1 MMKVRGAMR
10 CGIYTGLVLML
21 AGCMVGPDFVR
32 PKPPQTERYLPGEA
46 LEGTIP
52 VKDQA
57 QYFDAGAD
65 IAADWWRLFKSPK
78 LNALV
83 TEAINNNQSLKGA
96 QAALRQSQHNLL
108 AGYGVFFPHADVGGS
123 AVRQRF
129 SSARFGGTTS
139 AVFNLFTLSTTVTYA
154 LDIFGG
160 QRRAV
165 ESLRAQRDFQ
175 RYTVLATYLTLTGNI
190 VNTVVARAAYDAQ
203 IEATKELIS
212 LQREQIAITQAQIRA
227 GTVPYVSVVTL
238 QTQLASLEAT
248 LPALEQ
254 GRGQAEHL
262 LDILM
267 NQAPGEGV
275 PAQINLG
282 DLSLPEDLPVT
293 LPSTLV
299 RQRPDIL
306 AAEAQVHQFTANIG
320 VATAD
325 MLPSFTLSG
334 TYGQNARNLMDVFM
348 SSGNFWSAGA
358 AFAAPIFRGGTLWQQ
373 RKAAIDAYRQSL
385 ASYRQTALN
394 ALGQVADLLLA
405 LEHDAETLQSQLQ
418 QLKSAQAALR
428 LVQINYQAGLVNYLQ
443 VLIANGQYLQARL
456 GYIGTLGQRFQDTSG
471 LFVALGGG
479 WWNTER
485 RGELTRTGEILF
497 NPGPPTPGSRPDPVS
512 AD

>member
-1 MMKVRGAMR
+1 MMNAMGAIRG
-10 CGIYTGLVLML
+10 GIYTSLMLVLG
-21 AGCMVGPDFVR
+21 GCMVGPDFVR
-32 PKPPQTERYLPGEA
+32 PNPPETARYLPGEP
-46 LEGTIP
+46 LEGAIP

-65 IAADWWRLFKSPK
+65 LIADWWRLFKSPK

-83 TEAINNNQSLKGA
+83 TEGINNNQSLRAA

-108 AGYGVFFPHADVGGS
+108 AGYGVFFPQADAGGS

-129 SSARFGGTTS
+129 SSARFGGSTS
-139 AVFNLFTLSTTVTYA
+139 ATFNLFTLSTTVTYA

-175 RYTVLATYLTLTGNI
+175 RYTVLATYLTLTANI
-190 VNTVVARAAYDAQ
+190 VNTVIARAAYDAQ
-203 IEATKELIS
+203 IEATKELIA
-212 LQREQIAITQAQIRA
+212 LQREQIEITQAQIRA
-227 GTVPYVSVVTL
+227 GTVPYVSGVTL

-254 GRGQAEHL
+254 GRDQAEHL
-262 LDILM
+262 LDTLM
-267 NQAPGEGV
+267 NYAPGEGLT
-275 PAQINLG
+275 AQISLA
-282 DLSLPEDLPVT
+282 DLSLPQDLPVA

-320 VATAD
+320 VATAN

-358 AFAAPIFRGGTLWQQ
+358 AFAAPIFHGGTLWQQ
-373 RKAAIDAYRQSL
+373 RKAAIEAYKQSL
-385 ASYRQTALN
+385 ANYRQTALN
-394 ALGQVADLLLA
+394 ALAQVADLLLA

-418 QLKSAQAALR
+418 QLSSAREALR
-428 LVQINYQAGLVNYLQ
+428 LVRINHQAGLVNDLQ
-443 VLIANGQYLQARL
+443 VLITNSQYLQARL

-479 WWNTER
+479 WWNAEGE
-485 RGELTRTGEILF
+485 GELTGMEEIFF
-497 NPGPPTPGSRPDPVS
+497 NPDSPIP
-512 AD
+512 

>member
-1 MMKVRGAMR
+1 MNAKGAARSGVYITLM
-10 CGIYTGLVLML
+10 LVL

-32 PKPPQTERYLPGEA
+32 PKPPETSRYLPGEP

-65 IAADWWRLFKSPK
+65 IVADWWHLFKSPK
-78 LNALV
+78 LNTLV

-108 AGYGVFFPHADVGGS
+108 AGYGVFFPQADVAGS

-154 LDIFGG
+154 LDVFGG

-203 IEATKELIS
+203 IEATKELIA
-212 LQREQIAITQAQIRA
+212 LQREQIKITQAQIRA
-227 GTVPYVSVVTL
+227 GTVPYISVVTL

-267 NQAPGEGV
+267 NYMPGEGV
-275 PAQINLG
+275 PAQISLA

-348 SSGNFWSAGA
+348 NSGNFWSAGA

-385 ASYRQTALN
+385 ANYRQTALS
-394 ALGQVADLLLA
+394 ALAQVADLLLA

-418 QLKSAQAALR
+418 QLNSAREALR
-428 LVQINYQAGLVNYLQ
+428 LVQINHHAGLVNYLQ
-443 VLIANGQYLQARL
+443 VLISNSQYLQARL
-456 GYIGTLGQRFQDTSG
+456 GYIGTLGQRLQDTSG

-479 WWNTER
+479 WWNAEGK
-485 RGELTRTGEILF
+485 GELTRTGEIRF
-497 NPGPPTPGSRPDPVS
+497 NPESQVVPTGSD
-512 AD
+512 

>member
-1 MMKVRGAMR
+1 
-10 CGIYTGLVLML
+10 
-21 AGCMVGPDFVR
+21 
-32 PKPPQTERYLPGEA
+32 
-46 LEGTIP
+46 
-52 VKDQA
+52 
-57 QYFDAGAD
+57 
-65 IAADWWRLFKSPK
+65 
-78 LNALV
+78 
-83 TEAINNNQSLKGA
+83 
-96 QAALRQSQHNLL
+96 
-108 AGYGVFFPHADVGGS
+108 
-123 AVRQRF
+123 
-129 SSARFGGTTS
+129 
-139 AVFNLFTLSTTVTYA
+139 
-154 LDIFGG
+154 
-160 QRRAV
+160 
-165 ESLRAQRDFQ
+165 
-175 RYTVLATYLTLTGNI
+175 
-190 VNTVVARAAYDAQ
+190 
-203 IEATKELIS
+203 
-212 LQREQIAITQAQIRA
+212 
-227 GTVPYVSVVTL
+227 VVTL

-267 NQAPGEGV
+267 SYPPGEGV
-275 PAQINLG
+275 PAQISLA
-282 DLSLPEDLPVT
+282 DLSLPEDLPVP
-293 LPSTLV
+293 LPSTMV

-385 ASYRQTALN
+385 ANYRQIALN

-418 QLKSAQAALR
+418 QLKSAHETLR
-428 LVQINYQAGLVNYLQ
+428 IVQINYQAGLVNYLQ
-443 VLIANGQYLQARL
+443 VLIANSQYLQARL

-479 WWNTER
+479 WWNADGKVNSSR
-485 RGELTRTGEILF
+485 NGDVLF
-497 NPGPPTPGSRPDPVS
+497 HQTSS
-512 AD
+512 KEE

>member
-1 MMKVRGAMR
+1 MMNALGPIRG
-10 CGIYTGLVLML
+10 GIYAGLMLVLG
-21 AGCMVGPDFVR
+21 GCMVGPDFVR
-32 PKPPQTERYLPGEA
+32 PNPPETARYLPGES
-46 LEGTIP
+46 LEVAIP

-65 IAADWWRLFKSPK
+65 LIADWWRLFKSPK

-83 TEAINNNQSLKGA
+83 TEGINNNQSLRAA

-108 AGYGVFFPHADVGGS
+108 AGYGVFFPQADAAGS

-129 SSARFGGTTS
+129 SAARFGGSTS
-139 AVFNLFTLSTTVTYA
+139 ATFNLFTLSTTVTYA
-154 LDIFGG
+154 LDVFGG

-190 VNTVVARAAYDAQ
+190 VNTVIARAAYDAQ
-203 IEATKELIS
+203 IEATKELIA
-212 LQREQIAITQAQIRA
+212 LQREQIEITRAQIRA
-227 GTVPYVSVVTL
+227 GTVPYISGVTL

-262 LDILM
+262 LDTLM
-267 NQAPGEGV
+267 NYAPGEGLT
-275 PAQINLG
+275 AQISLA
-282 DLSLPEDLPVT
+282 DLSLPKDLPVT

-320 VATAD
+320 VATAN

-334 TYGQNARNLMDVFM
+334 TYGQNARNLADVFM

-358 AFAAPIFRGGTLWQQ
+358 AFVAPIFHGGTLWQQ
-373 RKAAIDAYRQSL
+373 RKAAIDAYDQAL
-385 ASYRQTALN
+385 ANYRQTALN
-394 ALGQVADLLLA
+394 ALGQIADLLLA

-418 QLKSAQAALR
+418 HLDSASEALR
-428 LVQINYQAGLVNYLQ
+428 LVRINHQAGLVNDLQ
-443 VLIANGQYLQARL
+443 VLITNSQYLQAKL

-479 WWNTER
+479 WWNAEEE
-485 RGELTRTGEILF
+485 GELTGMEEIFF
-497 NPGPPTPGSRPDPVS
+497 NPDSPVP
-512 AD
+512 